1 MKRRTL
7 LFSALALVCSP
18 AIVRASSLM
27 AVKAVPVDVGLP
39 LEAFLAG
46 NVVTHYEALFY
57 ISQDAAYYLTA
68 GPSPAWHKWE

>member
-27 AVKAVPVDVGLP
+27 AVKPVPVTTDLW
-39 LEAFLAG
+39 FLNQMA
-46 NVVTHYEALFY
+46 TYQAEQLLY
-57 ISQDAAYYLTA
+57 IGQDAFYCLTA